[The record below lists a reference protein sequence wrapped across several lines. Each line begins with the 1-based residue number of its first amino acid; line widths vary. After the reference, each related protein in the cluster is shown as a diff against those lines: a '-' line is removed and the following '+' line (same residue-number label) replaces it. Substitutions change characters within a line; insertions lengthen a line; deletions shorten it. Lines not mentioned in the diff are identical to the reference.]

1 MTQLFRIGICCT
13 LLALTACTP
22 DKSTER
28 SMEAPIQPSAGA
40 AQVAPPLSPG
50 PLTPPTAADVR
61 GALQRVFGDD
71 LAKKQIGAFV
81 TGDFD
86 GDRSQDLAVVVRP
99 NAARL
104 RDINDPLANW
114 IIEDPARAYLPPQNQ
129 NVVHLPPKPPAA
141 QVRRGEPLLAIIHGY
156 GSEGWR
162 DPQARQAYLLKNGSA
177 EHLGVDDLP
186 RQLMTRAGVAPGE
199 RNVIA
204 ERGQGRSGFLFWTG
218 ATYAWHPL

>member
-1 MTQLFRIGICCT
+1 MTQLFQIGICCT

-40 AQVAPPLSPG
+40 AQVAPPQSPG

-99 NAARL
+99 NA
-104 RDINDPLANW
+104 
-114 IIEDPARAYLPPQNQ
+114 
-129 NVVHLPPKPPAA
+129 
-141 QVRRGEPLLAIIHGY
+141 
-156 GSEGWR
+156 
-162 DPQARQAYLLKNGSA
+162 
-177 EHLGVDDLP
+177 
-186 RQLMTRAGVAPGE
+186 
-199 RNVIA
+199 
-204 ERGQGRSGFLFWTG
+204 
-218 ATYAWHPL
+218 